1 MKKGIRKILLLLLS
15 SILLCAC
22 GETTVSEPE
31 EENVLI
37 EIAQNDWSGGF
48 SRLAKVQSDVINI
61 VSILDTHN
69 YAVIMGNPNDYWDE
83 DDYYYL
89 HFIPMDSDMM
99 LSTMYINEVED
110 SAIVEQ
116 NVITNLSALG
126 FSNPVFQKLNKHEY
140 LIQYDGTFTD
150 RQTHI
155 SYPGYRSINCIYD
168 ASHNW
173 MQAVSSIENVSTLDI
188 QEDAFYEFAE
198 IDGGKY
204 AFQNE
209 SERMYVE
216 YDEEG
221 QLKMFAYSE
230 LSDPPLQDDVV
241 DDNYEESNQGGLTL
255 EEFILSITQQG
266 NSDED
271 NETASESPNEEAS
284 EGDIAAD
291 APETYG
297 YFYSSKG
304 NSIFTHLDNIGAD
317 WVNAAPDVKTSISF
331 QDNILS
337 VSIQNKLTGQTES
350 FSVAKQEENA
360 DESLQE
366 IPEQEK

>member
-1 MKKGIRKILLLLLS
+1 MKRGIRKIILLFLS
-15 SILLCAC
+15 SIFLCAC

-31 EENVLI
+31 EENVLV

-69 YAVIMGNPNDYWDE
+69 YTIIMGNPSDYWDE
-83 DDYYYL
+83 DNYYYL

-110 SAIVEQ
+110 SAAVEQ
-116 NVITNLSALG
+116 NVIANLSVLG
-126 FSNPVFQKLNKHEY
+126 FSNPAFQRLNKHEY

-168 ASHNW
+168 ASHDW

-188 QEDAFYEFAE
+188 QEDTFYEFAE

-204 AFQNE
+204 AYQNE

-221 QLKMFAYSE
+221 QLKMFVYSE
-230 LSDPPLQDDVV
+230 LSDPPLRDDT
-241 DDNYEESNQGGLTL
+241 DDNYEESNQDGQTL
-255 EEFILSITQQG
+255 EEFILNITRQE

-271 NETASESPNEEAS
+271 NETASESQDGDVSEE
-284 EGDIAAD
+284 DIAAE
-291 APETYG
+291 ASETYG
-297 YFYSSKG
+297 YFYSSKE
-304 NSIFTHLDNIGAD
+304 NSIFTHLDNIGVD
-317 WVNAAPDVKTSISF
+317 WVNAAPDIKTSISF
-331 QDNILS
+331 QNNILS

-350 FSVAKQEENA
+350 FSVTKQEEKA

-366 IPEQEK
+366 ISEQEK